1 MGAAE
6 EDPEPLGELGGNRE
20 PKWGQACAQ
29 PPPPQGNTPGP
40 PLGACQGTQAPWG
53 FLLAEK
59 KIEAFLLGCCP
70 WERHLRAAPGPVC
83 RQREERPR
91 VPWASEARG
100 TRATEGPL
108 LAGTL
113 RWVTEL
119 PRAPGPGW
127 EDRPHG
133 QGRKEQACLYSQ
145 RPAARRNPNLLTH
158 FPVARGPRVS
168 N

>member
-1 MGAAE
+1 MRSTPTTA
-6 EDPEPLGELGGNRE
+6 
-20 PKWGQACAQ
+20 GQHPRA
-29 PPPPQGNTPGP
+29 

-59 KIEAFLLGCCP
+59 KMEAFLLGCCP

-91 VPWASEARG
+91 VPWASEAGG

-133 QGRKEQACLYSQ
+133 QGRKEAGLPVLTAPSSKAQPQSLDPFSSCQ
-145 RPAARRNPNLLTH
+145 RAKSLKVGSSLHPPT
-158 FPVARGPRVS
+158 PKPRGFS
-168 N
+168 SG